1 MPVTEREVSVVNT
14 VDCVVDLLEKEDP
27 LSVVPP
33 MMTPVP
39 LVVEFPL
46 SVVNVDGVVVTFSGD
61 EPPSVVLPVTML
73 PPLSVVMTEGVAVT
87 FSCLSVVSVSL
98 MVLLPLTPEPL
109 DPVVL
114 LCDSVVVTCD
124 SVLIR
129 DCVVTD

>member
-1 MPVTEREVSVVNT
+1 MTEKEVSVVRPAG
-14 VDCVVDLLEKEDP
+14 CVVDLLEKEDP
-27 LSVVPP
+27 LSVGPP

-46 SVVNVDGVVVTFSGD
+46 SVVNVDRVVVTFSDD

-87 FSCLSVVSVSL
+87 FSCLGVVSVPL

-109 DPVVL
+109 DQVVL

-124 SVLIR
+124 SVVIF

>member
-1 MPVTEREVSVVNT
+1 MVRPAGDVV
-14 VDCVVDLLEKEDP
+14 EDP

-46 SVVNVDGVVVTFSGD
+46 SVVNVDGVVVTFSDD
-61 EPPSVVLPVTML
+61 EPPVVLPVTML
-73 PPLSVVMTEGVAVT
+73 PPLSVVLTEGVAVT
-87 FSCLSVVSVSL
+87 FSRLGVVSVSL
-98 MVLLPLTPEPL
+98 TVLLSLTPEPL

-124 SVLIR
+124 SVLIC